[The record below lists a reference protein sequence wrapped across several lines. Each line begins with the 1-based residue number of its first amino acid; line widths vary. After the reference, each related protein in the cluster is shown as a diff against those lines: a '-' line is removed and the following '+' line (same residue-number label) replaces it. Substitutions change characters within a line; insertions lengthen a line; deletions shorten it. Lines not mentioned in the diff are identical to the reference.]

1 MRPSSATDPAPVLEA
16 AAPRP
21 LSADASAPMSPA
33 RVRQVLADLLE
44 QLAPLHERWRVH
56 GRIAPHTVGLDRD
69 GRARLLVD
77 AAQPAADAE
86 ALAHAAGFAAFEQYS
101 DDPGQPC
108 GPWTDIYGLSA
119 LAYALATGDAPPPAL
134 RRCVRDD
141 CVPLAR
147 RLDQTRWHALAQA
160 IDAGLA
166 PDHRERPASLAAFA
180 CLLDAADRQAEPP
193 VAPAVPAVAQAPAP
207 EPACVAP
214 ARGPAR
220 ASMPIVLAVL
230 AALAV
235 AMYAGLGGR
244 AGDAP
249 APSLAAAPAPAST
262 PAPKPAADPAP
273 APTPEPPAPEPPAPE
288 PEPTP
293 AAPAPQAEPAPAPEP
308 ASAPAAQPAP
318 APVPAPVPAPAAP
331 PPAAPQPVSVR
342 VDIRPWGEVWIDG
355 RSRGVSPPLKQ
366 LSLPPG
372 RYAVTV
378 RNPAGPDHRLDLQV
392 VAGQGAAI
400 AHAFE

>member
-1 MRPSSATDPAPVLEA
+1 MRPSSATDTAPVLEA

-147 RLDQTRWHALAQA
+147 RLDQARWDALAQA

-166 PDHRERPASLAAFA
+166 PDYRERPASLAAFA
-180 CLLDAADRQAEPP
+180 QWLDAADRQAEPP
-193 VAPAVPAVAQAPAP
+193 AAPAVPVVEPAPAP
-207 EPACVAP
+207 ASAPAP
-214 ARGPAR
+214 ARRPAR
-220 ASMPIVLAVL
+220 ASAPIVVAVL

-235 AMYAGLGGR
+235 ALYADLGGR
-244 AGDAP
+244 AADQP
-249 APSLAAAPAPAST
+249 ALSLAAAPAPASAPT
-262 PAPKPAADPAP
+262 PTPAADPAP
-273 APTPEPPAPEPPAPE
+273 APPAEPAPAPE
-288 PEPTP
+288 PEP
-293 AAPAPQAEPAPAPEP
+293 APAPAPAPAPEPEPAPAPEP
-308 ASAPAAQPAP
+308 ASAPAARP
-318 APVPAPVPAPAAP
+318 APVPVPAPAAP
-331 PPAAPQPVSVR
+331 QSVSVR

-355 RSRGVSPPLKQ
+355 RPRGVSPPLRQ